1 MKRLSKQEYEILKK
15 RLASFY
21 VQAFDLDRD
30 FYDEFYTKFKGL
42 ADMTLELKILKIATS
57 LSKVLA
63 DLNEIDYYLEIER
76 KF

>member
-1 MKRLSKQEYEILKK
+1 MKRLNKQEYEILKK

-21 VQAFDLDRD
+21 CQAFDLDRD
-30 FYDEFYTKFKGL
+30 FYDEFFTKFKGL
-42 ADMTLELKILKIATS
+42 VDMTLELKILKIATS